1 MTREGDALRKR
12 ALFEAWM
19 AEHQPF
25 SVPLAEKGEPIH
37 RRSVMARL
45 TSLAGR
51 QKAAEYVYVLSERR
65 PDEVTPAYIGKT
77 RSPAARWN
85 QHLTALAQGEAHY
98 ARWRQRFLREGHET
112 VRFDLDLLVVGE
124 PHIAFPPLPGFPTTI
139 GAVEY
144 QLVGLAA
151 DAYPLRLLNHEG
163 QAR

>member
-1 MTREGDALRKR
+1 MTREGDTLRKR

-25 SVPLAEKGEPIH
+25 SVPVAEKGEPIH
-37 RRSVMARL
+37 RR
-45 TSLAGR
+45 T
-51 QKAAEYVYVLSERR
+51 
-65 PDEVTPAYIGKT
+65 DEVTPAYIGKT
-77 RSPAARWN
+77 RTPATRWN
-85 QHLTALAQGEAHY
+85 QHLTALGQGEGHY

-124 PHIAFPPLPGFPTTI
+124 AHIAFPPLPGFPTTI